1 MSKSKHIFQLP
12 PEEQQERLRSRI
24 AEVQEENLNAGLY
37 NIFQDKR
44 SKDQLILQYRDHTE
58 VVKVDKIT
66 GTTRVVTRN
75 SRWASRS
82 CSFSPAPTEQEK
94 APYPP
99 RC

>member
-37 NIFQDKR
+37 NIFQDDR

-66 GTTRVVTRN
+66 GTTRVVTRS
-75 SRWASRS
+75 SR
-82 CSFSPAPTEQEK
+82 
-94 APYPP
+94 
-99 RC
+99 

>member
-1 MSKSKHIFQLP
+1 MSRSKHIFQLP

-37 NIFQDKR
+37 NIFQDNR

-75 SRWASRS
+75 SR
-82 CSFSPAPTEQEK
+82 
-94 APYPP
+94 
-99 RC
+99 

>member
-75 SRWASRS
+75 SR
-82 CSFSPAPTEQEK
+82 
-94 APYPP
+94 
-99 RC
+99 